1 MEFTATAK
9 YLHTSTRKLRL
20 VADAVR
26 NLSLDEATIQLERLP
41 KRASLVLSKVVK
53 SALNNAS
60 QKNVQVEKLRFK
72 LIEVMGGPVM
82 KRFHAASRGRAH
94 PYKKRMTHV
103 RVILTDDK
111 ITNLKSQ

>member
-9 YLHTSTRKLRL
+9 YLRTSTRKLRL
-20 VADAVR
+20 IADAVR
-26 NLSLDEATIQLERLP
+26 SLTVPDALVQLDQMP
-41 KRASLVLSKVVK
+41 KRANGVLLKVVK
-53 SALNNAS
+53 SAVNNAK
-60 QKNVQVEKLRFK
+60 QKQVDVEKLKFK

-103 RVILTDDK
+103 RVVLTEK
-111 ITNLKSQ
+111 